1 MNEKRIWDFLM
12 EKIGNPCGVAGLMGN
27 LYAESGLNPINLQNT
42 YERKLGMT
50 DEAYTKAVDSG
61 KYKANSFIHDSAGYG
76 LAQWTYHK
84 RKEKLLLFA
93 VARKASIGDLD
104 MQLDFLMKEL
114 DSSYK
119 GVLKALCE
127 AKSVRKASDIVLT
140 QYERPKNQ
148 GDSVKKKRASFGQRY
163 FDQFANQTDEENEEG
178 EDMVNTEAE
187 NAWDVPEDM
196 IFTLDANGNP
206 VRLEVEDDAD
216 DQA

>member
-76 LAQWTYHK
+76 LAQWTYHA
-84 RKEKLLLFA
+84 RKEKLLDFA
-93 VARKASIGDLD
+93 RKRKASIGDLD
-104 MQLDFLMKEL
+104 MQLEFLWKEL
-114 DSSYK
+114 QGYK

-127 AKSVRKASDIVLT
+127 AKSVRKASDAVLT
-140 QYERPKNQ
+140 QYERPRNQ
-148 GDSVKKKRASFGQRY
+148 GETVKIKRASFGQRY
-163 FDQFANQTDEENEEG
+163 FDQFANQTDEENEEEG

-196 IFTLDANGNP
+196 VFVLDTTGNP
-206 VRLEVEDDAD
+206 VRLEVADDAD

>member
-1 MNEKRIWDFLM
+1 VNEKRIWDFLM

-61 KYKANSFIHDSAGYG
+61 KYKAGSFIHDAAGYG
-76 LAQWTYHK
+76 LAQWTYHA
-84 RKEKLLLFA
+84 RKEKLLDFA
-93 VARKASIGDLD
+93 RKRKASIGDLD
-104 MQLDFLMKEL
+104 MQLEFLWKEL
-114 DSSYK
+114 QGYK

-127 AKSVRKASDIVLT
+127 AKSVRKASDAVLT
-140 QYERPKNQ
+140 QYERPRNQ
-148 GDSVKKKRASFGQRY
+148 GESVKKKRASFGQRY
-163 FDQFANQTDEENEEG
+163 FDQFANQTDEENEEEG

-196 IFTLDANGNP
+196 VFVLDAKGNP
-206 VRLEVEDDAD
+206 VRLEVADDAD